1 MKSSTA
7 ASAPPPQPLFI
18 ADDLALDFIN
28 TRFGVGE
35 SLRECLFSDVSVL
48 QWLQRTGSITAGT
61 GEVPKGRSGALVKA
75 AIELRESARELV
87 ACRKAERVGHPGVL
101 NRFLALDRSNK
112 QLEWRHGKPPT
123 LRLQRHLLT
132 PDAALVPV
140 ANAVAALLTEGDFQL
155 VRTCE
160 SSDCT
165 LWFYDRTKAHHRR
178 WCSMALCG
186 NRAKVASFRARQAR
200 DQTPPMV

>member
-1 MKSSTA
+1 MKLS
-7 ASAPPPQPLFI
+7 SAPSATPPEPLFI

-28 TRFGVGE
+28 TRFGVGQ
-35 SLRECLFSDVSVL
+35 SNRECLGSDESVL
-48 QWLQRTGSITAGT
+48 QWLRRTGSITAVT
-61 GEVPKGRSGALVKA
+61 GEVPKGRSGTLVKA

-87 ACRKAERVGHPGVL
+87 ACRKADRVGNSIVL

-112 QLEWRHGKPPT
+112 QLEWRQGKPPT
-123 LRLQRHLLT
+123 LRLQRHLPT
-132 PDAALVPV
+132 VEAALAPV
-140 ANAVAALLTEGDFQL
+140 ANAIAALLTEGDFQL

-178 WCSMALCG
+178 WCSMAMCG

-200 DQTPPMV
+200 D

>member
-7 ASAPPPQPLFI
+7 PPATSPEPLFI

-28 TRFGVGE
+28 TSFGVG
-35 SLRECLFSDVSVL
+35 LGHRECFGSDESVL
-48 QWLQRTGSITAGT
+48 QWLRQTESITAVI
-61 GEVPKGRSGALVKA
+61 GEVPKGRGGTLVKA
-75 AIELRESARELV
+75 AIELRESARDLV
-87 ACRKAERVGHPGVL
+87 ACRKAARVGNPAVL
-101 NRFLALDRSNK
+101 NRFLALDRSSK

-123 LRLQRHLLT
+123 LRLQRHLPT
-132 PDAALVPV
+132 VEAALVPV
-140 ANAVAALLTEGDFQL
+140 AIAVATLLTEGDFQL

-200 DQTPPMV
+200 D

>member
-1 MKSSTA
+1 MKSLT
-7 ASAPPPQPLFI
+7 PPPASYPEPLFV

-35 SLRECLFSDVSVL
+35 RHREYFGSDGSVL
-48 QWLQRTGSITAGT
+48 QWLRRTESITAVS
-61 GEVPKGRSGALVKA
+61 GEVPKARSGTLVKA
-75 AIELRESARELV
+75 AIELRESARDLV
-87 ACRKAERVGHPGVL
+87 ACRKAERVGNPSVL
-101 NRFLALDRSNK
+101 NRFLALDRSTK
-112 QLEWRHGKPPT
+112 QLEWRQGKRPT

-132 PDAALVPV
+132 VEAVLVPV

-160 SSDCT
+160 SADCT

-186 NRAKVASFRARQAR
+186 NRAKVASFRARQGGV
-200 DQTPPMV
+200 T

>member
-1 MKSSTA
+1 MKPPTA
-7 ASAPPPQPLFI
+7 LPATLPEPLFI

-28 TRFGVGE
+28 TRFGVDE
-35 SLRECLFSDVSVL
+35 SRRECLGSDESVL
-48 QWLQRTGSITAGT
+48 QWLRRTGSMTTVT
-61 GEVPKGRSGALVKA
+61 GEVPEGRSGTLVKA

-87 ACRKAERVGHPGVL
+87 ACRKAHKVGNPAVL

-112 QLEWRHGKPPT
+112 QLQWPQGKPPT
-123 LRLQRHLLT
+123 LRLQRQLAT
-132 PDAALVPV
+132 VEAALAPV
-140 ANAVAALLTEGDFQL
+140 ANAIATLLAEGDFQL

-160 SSDCT
+160 SSNCT

-186 NRAKVASFRARQAR
+186 NRAKVAAFRARQAR
-200 DQTPPMV
+200 D

>member
-1 MKSSTA
+1 MKSATVS
-7 ASAPPPQPLFI
+7 SAISPEPLFI

-28 TRFGVGE
+28 TRFGVGPG
-35 SLRECLFSDVSVL
+35 LRECFASDGSVL
-48 QWLQRTGSITAGT
+48 QWLRQTESITAVT
-61 GEVPKGRSGALVKA
+61 GEVPKSRSGTLVKA
-75 AIELRESARELV
+75 AIELRESARDLV
-87 ACRKAERVGHPGVL
+87 ACRKAERVGNPAVL
-101 NRFLALDRSNK
+101 NRFLALDRSSK
-112 QLEWRHGKPPT
+112 QLEWRHGKRPT
-123 LRLQRHLLT
+123 LRHQRQLPTVEAL
-132 PDAALVPV
+132 LVPV

-186 NRAKVASFRARQAR
+186 NRAKVASFRARHTR
-200 DQTPPMV
+200 D

>member
-7 ASAPPPQPLFI
+7 PPATPSEPLFI

-28 TRFGVGE
+28 TSFGVGP
-35 SLRECLFSDVSVL
+35 SHRECLGSDESVL
-48 QWLQRTGSITAGT
+48 QWLQRTGSITAAT
-61 GEVPKGRSGALVKA
+61 GEMPRGRSGTLVKA
-75 AIELRESARELV
+75 AIELRETARDLV
-87 ACRKAERVGHPGVL
+87 ACRKAERVGNPAVL
-101 NRFLALDRSNK
+101 NRFLALDQSRK
-112 QLEWRHGKPPT
+112 ELEWRHGRRPT
-123 LRLQRHLLT
+123 LRVQRHLPT
-132 PDAALVPV
+132 VEAVLVPV
-140 ANAVAALLTEGDFQL
+140 ANAVATLLTEGDFQL

-200 DQTPPMV
+200 H

>member
-7 ASAPPPQPLFI
+7 PLATSPEPLFI

-28 TRFGVGE
+28 TRFGVGQ
-35 SLRECLFSDVSVL
+35 SFRECFGSDESVL
-48 QWLQRTGSITAGT
+48 QWLLRTGSITA
-61 GEVPKGRSGALVKA
+61 GEVPKGRSGTLVKA
-75 AIELRESARELV
+75 AIELRESARDLL
-87 ACRKAERVGHPGVL
+87 ACRKAGRVGDPAVL
-101 NRFLALDRSNK
+101 NRFLALDRSSK

-123 LRLQRHLLT
+123 LRLQRHLPT
-132 PDAALVPV
+132 VEAALVPV
-140 ANAVAALLTEGDFQL
+140 ANAVATLLTEGEFQL

-200 DQTPPMV
+200 D

>member
-7 ASAPPPQPLFI
+7 PPATAPEPPLI

-28 TRFGVGE
+28 TRFGVGQGH
-35 SLRECLFSDVSVL
+35 RECFVSDESVL
-48 QWLQRTGSITAGT
+48 QWLRRTESITAVI
-61 GEVPKGRSGALVKA
+61 GEVPKGRSGTLVKA
-75 AIELRESARELV
+75 AIELRESARDLV
-87 ACRKAERVGHPGVL
+87 VCRQAARVGNPTVL
-101 NRFLALDRSNK
+101 NRFLALDRSSK

-123 LRLQRHLLT
+123 LRLQRHLPT
-132 PDAALVPV
+132 VEAALVPV
-140 ANAVAALLTEGDFQL
+140 ANAVATLLTEGNFQL

-200 DQTPPMV
+200 D

>member
-7 ASAPPPQPLFI
+7 PLATSREPLFI

-28 TRFGVGE
+28 TRFGVGQ
-35 SLRECLFSDVSVL
+35 SFRECFGSDESVL
-48 QWLQRTGSITAGT
+48 QWLLRTGSITA
-61 GEVPKGRSGALVKA
+61 GEVPKGRSGTLLKA
-75 AIELRESARELV
+75 AIELRESARDLV
-87 ACRKAERVGHPGVL
+87 AYRKAGRVGDPAVL
-101 NRFLALDRSNK
+101 NRFLALDRSSR

-123 LRLQRHLLT
+123 LRLQRHLPT
-132 PDAALVPV
+132 VEAALVPV
-140 ANAVAALLTEGDFQL
+140 ANAVATLLTEGEFQL

-200 DQTPPMV
+200 D

>member
-7 ASAPPPQPLFI
+7 PLGTSPEPLFI

-28 TRFGVGE
+28 TRFGVGQ
-35 SLRECLFSDVSVL
+35 SFRECFGSDESVL
-48 QWLQRTGSITAGT
+48 QWLLRTGSITG
-61 GEVPKGRSGALVKA
+61 GEVPKGRSGTLVKA
-75 AIELRESARELV
+75 AIELRESARDLL
-87 ACRKAERVGHPGVL
+87 ACRKAGRVGDPAVL
-101 NRFLALDRSNK
+101 NRFLALDRSSI

-123 LRLQRHLLT
+123 LRLQRHLPT
-132 PDAALVPV
+132 VEAALVPV
-140 ANAVAALLTEGDFQL
+140 ANAVATLLTEGEFQL

-200 DQTPPMV
+200 D

>member
-7 ASAPPPQPLFI
+7 PAAPPPEPLFI
-18 ADDLALDFIN
+18 ADDLALDFMN
-28 TRFGVGE
+28 TRFGVGQ
-35 SLRECLFSDVSVL
+35 SLRECFGSDESVL
-48 QWLQRTGSITAGT
+48 QWLRQTESNTAVT
-61 GEVPKGRSGALVKA
+61 GEVPKSRSGTLVRA
-75 AIELRESARELV
+75 AIELRESARDLV
-87 ACRKAERVGHPGVL
+87 ACRKAERVGNPAVL
-101 NRFLALDRSNK
+101 NRFLALDRPGR
-112 QLEWRHGKPPT
+112 QLEWRHGKRPT
-123 LRLQRHLLT
+123 LRFQRHLPT
-132 PDAALVPV
+132 VEAALVPV
-140 ANAVAALLTEGDFQL
+140 ANAVATLLTEGDFQL

-200 DQTPPMV
+200 V